1 MSLDFDALIEEA
13 QQKRQRLWE
22 NPPPCGPVI
31 RYAEGYGYEE
41 SCGEFLFKWT
51 DVEQALR
58 TALRENP
65 HLVNDDEGDI
75 LNWVQGCDEA
85 LAEPTDVPSI
95 WSRFKYVADDL
106 IRAGKVEIYCR
117 KCGTTIQPYQIAA
130 NDDRNQPSWN
140 MNRVVGPHGHN
151 LLVVEAVH
159 LMIN

>member
-1 MSLDFDALIEEA
+1 M
-13 QQKRQRLWE
+13 
-22 NPPPCGPVI
+22 
-31 RYAEGYGYEE
+31 
-41 SCGEFLFKWT
+41 FKWT

-65 HLVNDDEGDI
+65 HLVNDDEGAI
-75 LNWVQGCDEA
+75 LNWVQGCDGA

-117 KCGTTIQPYQIAA
+117 KCGATIQPYQIAA

-140 MNRVVGPHGHN
+140 MNRVVCPHGHN
-151 LLVVEAVH
+151 LLIVEAVH